1 MRTIDHEELKQ
12 MLDRQDHFHLVMAL
26 GEWAYQ
32 AKHIPGSIHFATM
45 REALHALNKEDEIVV
60 YCSDENCIASTALGQ
75 LLERNGYPHVL
86 HFAGGL
92 SLRGR
97 VGQTVTIKTTP
108 AASFMRDETLSP
120 MRNVIL

>member
-1 MRTIDHEELKQ
+1 MKTISREELKEK
-12 MLDRQDHFHLVMAL
+12 LDCNENFRLVMAL
-26 GEWAYQ
+26 AEWAYQ

-45 REALHALNKEDEIVV
+45 KEAIQSLNKDDEIVV

-92 SLRGR
+92 QEWEQAGYSLEGEW
-97 VGQTVTIKTTP
+97 VKNEEG
-108 AASFMRDETLSP
+108 
-120 MRNVIL
+120 